1 MPLGL
6 GSGVALPSKLLCEEP
21 ELGGIGAVN
30 SPGDDGQ
37 GSVCK
42 MSPGSMDGD
51 GIARG
56 PGTPRVTVPRWG
68 ARTSGVK
75 RLAPAVEAWSG
86 VQGTGRTSNAFSRA
100 CCSRLVALLCRRS
113 HLRAAATKRRGRH
126 HSGKPRQQ
134 ANALEKRAHR
144 RGERVLFIE
153 KRRCALHHLQP
164 PHMIQSNHAS
174 SPVIA
179 ARSDSQEGGARA
191 SSTCVSLLTALLDV
205 WVRKR
210 AEQNKT
216 TLFFAGMTGHLSF
229 RSEIMY
235 FCSGFTKSH
244 VFISGK
250 KKNGFSSKKQS
261 ARLGKGGF
269 PVT

>member
-100 CCSRLVALLCRRS
+100 RCSRLVALLCRRS

-144 RGERVLFIE
+144 RGAAVRIASPAAPAHDPIKPCIVTRHRCTFRLPGRRRESLFDV
-153 KRRCALHHLQP
+153 C
-164 PHMIQSNHAS
+164 
-174 SPVIA
+174 
-179 ARSDSQEGGARA
+179 
-191 SSTCVSLLTALLDV
+191 LTA
-205 WVRKR
+205 
-210 AEQNKT
+210 
-216 TLFFAGMTGHLSF
+216 H
-229 RSEIMY
+229 
-235 FCSGFTKSH
+235 CFTR
-244 VFISGK
+244 
-250 KKNGFSSKKQS
+250 
-261 ARLGKGGF
+261 RLGTRG
-269 PVT
+269 

>member
-144 RGERVLFIE
+144 RGAAVRIASPAAPAHDPIKPCIVTRHRCTFRLPGRRPREPLRRVSH
-153 KRRCALHHLQP
+153 C
-164 PHMIQSNHAS
+164 
-174 SPVIA
+174 
-179 ARSDSQEGGARA
+179 
-191 SSTCVSLLTALLDV
+191 SLLYSTSGYP
-205 WVRKR
+205 WVRYR
-210 AEQNKT
+210 SKT
-216 TLFFAGMTGHLSF
+216 KLFFAGMTGHLSF
-229 RSEIMY
+229 RSEIIY
-235 FCSGFTKSH
+235 FCSGFT
-244 VFISGK
+244 VFSY
-250 KKNGFSSKKQS
+250 
-261 ARLGKGGF
+261 
-269 PVT
+269 